1 MPSLFS
7 KVIVRFPFRA
17 DGCADH
23 FFSELL
29 RLSSTERIVSMSL
42 SFGSFSSS
50 SSIRSGS
57 IFALSQSKRLLTLPL
72 AMRVLGV
79 SGPQLVA
86 ADGGLGKPRLLR
98 QVELRHSQLLASSP
112 DPRAAGSPHEAFLIV
127 HSHVSLHYRTISHLA
142 CALSLHVFIDSF
154 GDLRLYPIGD
164 KALYEKSPK
173 QYPQPHRGGASR
185 IA

>member
-1 MPSLFS
+1 MPNLFS
-7 KVIVRFPFRA
+7 RIIVCLPFRV
-17 DGCADH
+17 DGCANYS
-23 FFSELL
+23 FSE
-29 RLSSTERIVSMSL
+29 RSRFSSAERIA
-42 SFGSFSSS
+42 FRSFSLDNFASS
-50 SSIRSGS
+50 SSIRSGP
-57 IFALSQSKRLLTLPL
+57 IFALSQPKWLLTLPL

-86 ADGGLGKPRLLR
+86 ADGGFGKPCNLR

-112 DPRAAGSPHEAFLIV
+112 DPRAAGSPMRRSLSFTV
-127 HSHVSLHYRTISHLA
+127 MSSLHYRTISHLA